1 MTTHI
6 PLFESPHSQHWAKY
20 RSSIICLEDTEQE
33 GLTREFKASN
43 RKVLSSTSLDTK
55 LDCHILIIG
64 DLIL

>member
-6 PLFESPHSQHWAKY
+6 PLLESPHSQHWAKY
-20 RSSIICLEDTEQE
+20 RLSIICLEDTEQE
-33 GLTREFKASN
+33 GLTGKFKASN